1 MATKI
6 RGITIELG
14 ADASGIEKALKGV
27 NTEIKKTQSN
37 LKDIEKLLKF
47 DPGNTELLAQKQKN
61 LEKAVS
67 QTADKLQQ
75 LQAAQA
81 NVAQGS
87 AGWDA
92 LQREIIATEND
103 LKNAEKALK
112 DFGSVAAQKCKAAG
126 ESMKEFGG
134 KVQDVGKKLSVISG
148 AAAGALGALGK
159 LGYDTMQSADE
170 LNTLSKQTGISTD
183 ELQKWKYAADLVDVS
198 VEDMTGALK
207 KLKKNMSGDATAIK
221 KLGVNVK
228 NADGSFRDVNDVFY
242 DTLKALSGIDDETER
257 DLAAM
262 EIFGKSADDLA
273 GIIDDGGAALQAY
286 GQEAENLGLIMSGE
300 TLDSL
305 NEANDT
311 VDKLKQ
317 NVSMSLAQAGATLA
331 TTFAPVLEKISTLIG
346 QVTEKIRNLT
356 PEQAETITKVLA
368 VIAVVGPL
376 VLVIGQIISGIGTLM
391 TVLPLLL
398 SPFGL
403 IVAAIAAV
411 IAIGVI
417 LYKHWDEIKEY
428 AAQLKDKLVETW
440 NNIKDSITRT
450 VENIKTK
457 VTTVWTTIT
466 DTVKNKI
473 DNLKDAVKSKFETIK
488 DTVHNVIEK
497 IKGFFSFQWTLPH
510 IPLPHFSIYPPG
522 WKIGDLLQGS
532 IPSLGIEWYKK
543 AYNNP
548 VMFTSPT
555 VMATQSGL
563 KGFGDGTGAEI
574 VMGLDKL
581 RELVGAQTSG
591 VTINV
596 YGAQGQDVNALA
608 DAIGKRFIA
617 LNKSRK
623 AAGMI

>member
-87 AGWDA
+87 AQWDA

-170 LNTLSKQTGISTD
+170 LDTLSKQTGISTD

-257 DLAAM
+257 DLAAL

-428 AAQLKDKLVETW
+428 AAQLKDKLVEVW
-440 NNIKDSITRT
+440 NNIKDSITQT

-473 DNLKDAVKSKFETIK
+473 DNLKDAVKSKFEAIK

-548 VMFTSPT
+548 MMFTSPT
-555 VMATQSGL
+555 VMATQNGL
-563 KGFGDGTGAEI
+563 KGFGDGHGAEI

-581 RELVGAQTSG
+581 RELVGAQTGG
-591 VTINV
+591 VVINV

-608 DAIGKRFIA
+608 DQIQARFVA
-617 LNKSRK
+617 MNRQRK

>member
-1 MATKI
+1 M
-6 RGITIELG
+6 
-14 ADASGIEKALKGV
+14 
-27 NTEIKKTQSN
+27 
-37 LKDIEKLLKF
+37 
-47 DPGNTELLAQKQKN
+47 
-61 LEKAVS
+61 
-67 QTADKLQQ
+67 
-75 LQAAQA
+75 
-81 NVAQGS
+81 
-87 AGWDA
+87 
-92 LQREIIATEND
+92 
-103 LKNAEKALK
+103 
-112 DFGSVAAQKCKAAG
+112 
-126 ESMKEFGG
+126 
-134 KVQDVGKKLSVISG
+134 ISG

-581 RELVGAQTSG
+581 RELVGAQASG

-596 YGAQGQDVNALA
+596 YGAQNQNVDVLA
-608 DAIGKRFIA
+608 EKIQQKFIA
-617 LNKSRK
+617 MSKQRRVIG
-623 AAGMI
+623 A